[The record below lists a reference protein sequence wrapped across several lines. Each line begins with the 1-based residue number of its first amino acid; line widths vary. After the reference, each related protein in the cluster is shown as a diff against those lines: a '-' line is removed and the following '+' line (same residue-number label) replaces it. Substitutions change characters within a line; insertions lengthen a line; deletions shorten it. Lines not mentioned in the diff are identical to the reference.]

1 MNMKKNKIIIAIIEL
16 LSAVVITFVFSNLL
30 HISNLKYLILIFVIF
45 SVIIYFYN
53 TKKLFY
59 SVRKYLKL
67 FIIIF
72 VFSSLCLPLC
82 IDAFICKTSYLVIE
96 PIKNEQID
104 KSNEIWIYGISI
116 NDKDVK
122 FKKIKNNSWK
132 ETGDYIVYS
141 GNEYNSLK
149 IRIRNKIKNIKVKY
163 AKADN
168 LSTMFKINDKKY
180 DTYSDKWEL
189 KRITIRNISQEKN
202 SLLNVSVS
210 IGCYYLLGFI
220 LSIFVYPFS
229 QRRKYRNIIII
240 SLIYL
245 YSVYY
250 YNSIFSITGI
260 IVLILFYAVL
270 RNWSVANEENN

>member
-1 MNMKKNKIIIAIIEL
+1 MKKNKIIIAIIEL
-16 LSAVVITFVFSNLL
+16 LSAVVITFAFSNLF
-30 HISNLKYLILIFVIF
+30 HISNFKYSILILVIF

-53 TKKLFY
+53 TKKLLY
-59 SVRKYLKL
+59 AVKNYLKL
-67 FIIIF
+67 FIITF

-82 IDAFICKTSYLVIE
+82 IDAFIYKTSYLVIE

-141 GNEYNSLK
+141 GNKYNSLK

-168 LSTMFKINDKKY
+168 LSTMFKINDKIY

-189 KRITIRNISQEKN
+189 ETIKIKDVVQEKKDIIN
-202 SLLNVSVS
+202 TSFS
-210 IGCYYLLGFI
+210 IISYYLFGII

-229 QRRKYRNIIII
+229 QRKKYRNIIII
-240 SLIYL
+240 SFIYL

-260 IVLILFYAVL
+260 IVLILFYALL